1 MVAPRLSLVAS
12 LAFVT
17 SGCLLAEPPERNPRQ
32 TPPILNLALA
42 DPPVTRLLVL
52 DGPTVYPFSIP
63 MRSEDVGERV
73 WFALH
78 RNYALGTTQSNRIF
92 GPESIEPSHLND
104 ETRFVVFSGDLPAP
118 EPCYQLTL
126 LVCHDSNFET
136 ASGFCEYDVELED
149 TALAT
154 WWVVTEATGEPGF
167 EGCPLPTGGGI

>member
-1 MVAPRLSLVAS
+1 MAALRSSLLVS
-12 LAFVT
+12 LALLA

-42 DPPVTRLLVL
+42 RPPVTQLLVL
-52 DGPTVYPFSIP
+52 SSPTVYPFSIP

-78 RNYALGTTQSNRIF
+78 RNYSLGPAQSTRIF
-92 GPESIEPSHLND
+92 GPESLDGSSLND
-104 ETRFVVFSGDLPAP
+104 QREIVFSADLPAP
-118 EPCYQLTL
+118 DPCYQLTL
-126 LVCHDSNFET
+126 LVCHNSSFT
-136 ASGFCEYDVELED
+136 THTGFCDKDLDLVD

-154 WWVVTEATGEPGF
+154 WWVVSEEARDSGF